1 MSMLHSVGLSSIV
14 ARVVWVLALLGS
26 ARVTVASSLT
36 AAYLART
43 AAFGQPAGCTRC

>member
-1 MSMLHSVGLSSIV
+1 MNTLNSAGLSSMV

-43 AAFGQPAGCTRC
+43 AAFGQPTGCARC